1 MHLRWRGRTRG
12 SRLFWGLDGYMAGLK
27 KREDIRRN
35 PQSWCFRPE
44 MSKIQHRATFGSI
57 LLWKTSSPLSS
68 RQPIHQIRSTR
79 QRAENGQQ
87 YDLPDP
93 TKSNKG
99 GAGSLRKHAT
109 SRKPPETSPP
119 AAPAAARVFVTPLQ
133 INRSGHLSSR
143 WLW

>member
-1 MHLRWRGRTRG
+1 MRG

-27 KREDIRRN
+27 KREDIRGN

-79 QRAENGQQ
+79 QRAENGPT
-87 YDLPDP
+87 LLKATREERDP
-93 TKSNKG
+93 C
-99 GAGSLRKHAT
+99 GSMPQAANRQ
-109 SRKPPETSPP
+109 KPPRPRHQRLP
-119 AAPAAARVFVTPLQ
+119 V
-133 INRSGHLSSR
+133 SS
-143 WLW
+143 